1 MNNNITTVSPT
12 LANASQP
19 HPSESPAKEVEVNTN
34 MNTKTAHAAS
44 APAATVP
51 SSGLDLLFAASQV
64 ENKPKEAANAVVEAD
79 SAEAVVPS
87 TITVVSNGIGS
98 AEAEDESASN
108 SDDDEAPSSEHD
120 ASTPTTDAIND
131 QKVKSFPQVLQEILN
146 TSEYESIARWLPDG
160 LSFIIADKRRFSD
173 EILPK
178 YFRRVALFHSFIR
191 KLNRYGFRRIKGSCK
206 GEESSFAHNNF
217 VRDKPW
223 LCLKMNCK
231 SKPSYHKVPSAKKKT
246 TQHMTAVEFDAAN
259 GLTNTGLISMT
270 MPAPVPPAFLGGV
283 GGMMDAS
290 SRVFVATP
298 TTYLPAASASVLPM
312 TPASICPPTTIA
324 AIQERQFLASML
336 PGHSQQRML
345 RERQMLM
352 LQMRQRHQRQAQL
365 QLLEEMSAYDG
376 DRFLSSY
383 DSYVQSSMMAQ
394 STRDMLRRNM
404 FH

>member
-1 MNNNITTVSPT
+1 MNNNFTTGLST
-12 LANASQP
+12 LANAGQP
-19 HPSESPAKEVEVNTN
+19 PPSESPAKEVED
-34 MNTKTAHAAS
+34 MNTEAADAAS
-44 APAATVP
+44 APTAAAP

-64 ENKPKEAANAVVEAD
+64 ENKPKEAAD
-79 SAEAVVPS
+79 AEAKANAEAVPS
-87 TITVVSNGIGS
+87 TITVVSNGTGT

-108 SDDDEAPSSEHD
+108 SGKEEAPSSEHD
-120 ASTPTTDAIND
+120 ASTPTTDALND

-231 SKPSYHKVPSAKKKT
+231 SKPSYHKVPSKKKT
-246 TQHMTAVEFDAAN
+246 THHMTAATAVEVAN
-259 GLTNTGLISMT
+259 SLTNTGRITMT
-270 MPAPVPPAFLGGV
+270 MPAQVPPSFMGGV
-283 GGMMDAS
+283 GGMIDAS

-298 TTYLPAASASVLPM
+298 TTYLPSVSASVLPM
-312 TPASICPPTTIA
+312 ATGAIGPPTTIA

-376 DRFLSSY
+376 DHFLSSY

-394 STRDMLRRNM
+394 SRRDNMLRRNM

>member
-1 MNNNITTVSPT
+1 MNNNLTTGSST
-12 LANASQP
+12 MAMANAGQP
-19 HPSESPAKEVEVNTN
+19 PPSGSPAKVED
-34 MNTKTAHAAS
+34 MNTKTADAAS
-44 APAATVP
+44 APAATAP

-64 ENKPKEAANAVVEAD
+64 DKKPKEAADAAVEFG

-108 SDDDEAPSSEHD
+108 SDDDEASSSEHD
-120 ASTPTTDAIND
+120 ASTPPTDGALND

-191 KLNRYGFRRIKGSCK
+191 KLNRYGLRRIKGSCK

-231 SKPSYHKVPSAKKKT
+231 SKPSYHKVPSKKKT
-246 TQHMTAVEFDAAN
+246 TQHMTAAVEFEVAN
-259 GLTNTGLISMT
+259 SLTNTGRITMT
-270 MPAPVPPAFLGGV
+270 MPAQVPPAFMGGV

-298 TTYLPAASASVLPM
+298 TTYLPSVSASVLPM
-312 TPASICPPTTIA
+312 ATCAIGAPITIA

-352 LQMRQRHQRQAQL
+352 LQMRQRQEQELLQRL
-365 QLLEEMSAYDG
+365 HEMSAYDG
-376 DRFLSSY
+376 DHFLSSY

-394 STRDMLRRNM
+394 SRRDNMLRRNM
-404 FH
+404 FY